1 MEASRNRDSPK
12 LQFSK
17 EESARLVL
25 EKKKAKVEKAAKQ
38 LEHAERKI
46 RKQRRLVLTQE
57 EMIAENQASP
67 ISAPASSEKAS
78 AKKKTVRLHFE
89 EHPTQPPSQTQHPAR
104 QTLRAAHDALHQQV
118 SEANEDDNAA
128 VHAVLKADD
137 IQESVLRAGEHAYH
151 AHALRPYK
159 QAAASERK
167 LERAQTQYQ
176 KRGNG

>member
-78 AKKKTVRLHFE
+78 AKKKRFGCTSRSIQLNRL
-89 EHPTQPPSQTQHPAR
+89 PKPSIRRDRLCALPMMRFINRFQKPMKTI
-104 QTLRAAHDALHQQV
+104 TLL
-118 SEANEDDNAA
+118 SM
-128 VHAVLKADD
+128 L
-137 IQESVLRAGEHAYH
+137 S
-151 AHALRPYK
+151 
-159 QAAASERK
+159 
-167 LERAQTQYQ
+167 
-176 KRGNG
+176 

>member
-89 EHPTQPPSQTQHPAR
+89 EHPTQPPSQPSIRRDRLCALPMMRFINRFQKPMKTI
-104 QTLRAAHDALHQQV
+104 TLL
-118 SEANEDDNAA
+118 SM
-128 VHAVLKADD
+128 L
-137 IQESVLRAGEHAYH
+137 S
-151 AHALRPYK
+151 
-159 QAAASERK
+159 
-167 LERAQTQYQ
+167 
-176 KRGNG
+176 